1 MYFIFQCFD
10 AVGWVTS
17 MASPS
22 ESLLHHLSVTMKK
35 IVQLRKNRM
44 YKCQMSLIMRGLF

>member
-35 IVQLRKNRM
+35 LSSYAKTECTSVRCL
-44 YKCQMSLIMRGLF
+44 